1 MSDLDKVKVLIA
13 RGDKENAIA
22 LLASLL
28 MKNKDEVE
36 AWLLLGEMIDDPS
49 RKKDCYNQVLRLSPH
64 SLQALAKLQEL
75 GEPPRSDPQIKSS
88 KDSQK
93 ASQGSVNKVRQNSNS
108 FPTQNPFPPINNSRD
123 AAEIIFYIIGGVAA
137 FLVILYV
144 IGSTSFSSSD
154 SNLLCTGLIF
164 LGLIAGIVI
173 LSVSNKNRG

>member
-1 MSDLDKVKVLIA
+1 MSDLDKVKVLIT
-13 RGDKENAIA
+13 RGDKEKATA
-22 LLASLL
+22 LLASIL

-64 SLQALAKLQEL
+64 SLHALAKLQEL
-75 GEPPRSDPQIKSS
+75 EAPPRRDPQIKSS
-88 KDSQK
+88 KEAQE
-93 ASQGSVNKVRQNSNS
+93 ASNGSVNKARQNSNY
-108 FPTQNPFPPINNSRD
+108 FPNQNPFPPVNNSRD
-123 AAEIIFYIIGGVAA
+123 AVEIIFYIIGGVAA

-144 IGSTSFSSSD
+144 IGSTSFSSND
-154 SNLLCTGLIF
+154 SNLLCAGLIF

>member
-1 MSDLDKVKVLIA
+1 MSDLDKVKVLIT

-22 LLASLL
+22 LLASIL

-64 SLQALAKLQEL
+64 SLNALTKLQEL
-75 GEPPRSDPQIKSS
+75 EKPPPTDSQITSS
-88 KDSQK
+88 KDAQE
-93 ASQGSVNKVRQNSNS
+93 ASKDSLNKVRQNSNY
-108 FPTQNPFPPINNSRD
+108 FPNQNPFPPVNNSRD
-123 AAEIIFYIIGGVAA
+123 VLEIIFYIIGGIAA

-144 IGSTSFSSSD
+144 IGSTSYSASD
-154 SNLLCTGLIF
+154 SNTLCAGLIF
-164 LGLIAGIVI
+164 LSLIAGILI